1 MRTALREQHC
11 RATWCP
17 CTRKASDVR
26 SYHTIRNHGAK
37 NTKPKNPRRRRR
49 RCPYSPLPAA
59 VGQLGATGG
68 GRAPGSGRG
77 AKRKGAVS
85 PSHVDSPLYDDKMT
99 QCRHRRNT
107 ATLWV
112 DQTRSPVPVSVSVD

>member
-1 MRTALREQHC
+1 MRTAQREQHC

-37 NTKPKNPRRRRR
+37 NTKPKNLGGGGSGGAVLTPH
-49 RCPYSPLPAA
+49 YPLPAA

-68 GRAPGSGRG
+68 GRAPGTIAGRRGRG
-77 AKRKGAVS
+77 RFPPLASTA
-85 PSHVDSPLYDDKMT
+85 PS
-99 QCRHRRNT
+99 
-107 ATLWV
+107 AT
-112 DQTRSPVPVSVSVD
+112 TK